1 LVEVGRHPNIKVLS
15 YTEVESIE
23 GEAGDFVVRLV
34 KKPRYVIQEKCTGCG
49 VCQEY
54 CPVKIPDAFNQ
65 EISKNKA
72 IHIHFAQA
80 IPLIAYISKECLYL
94 KEKKCGI
101 CENVCENKAI
111 DFNQKPEKVDIKVGA
126 VIISAGFEPFDARL
140 LKEYGYGKYK
150 NVVTSMDYERILS
163 STGPYEGEIKR
174 TSDLKHPKK
183 IAWIQCIGSRS
194 VQEPAKSYCS
204 SVCCTYTQKQVI
216 LTKDHDS
223 SISCTVFHNDI
234 RAYGKDFERFYQ
246 RAQKLQDV
254 RFIRSYVTISK
265 EDPLT
270 GNVWIRYSTPD
281 KGVIEEEFE
290 MVVLSVGLTPPKDV
304 EALAGKFG
312 IELNAHRFAKV
323 SPFTPVETTKK
334 GIYVSSAFISPMD
347 IPEAVITA
355 SSASAKSGELL
366 KSRKGKLATKRVYPV
381 ERDVSKEETRVGVF
395 VCACGAN
402 IGRVVDIKDVV
413 EYAKTLPHVVHAQPQ
428 LFSCST
434 ESAKQITE
442 AIKEK
447 NLNRVIVAAC
457 TPRTH
462 EPTFRD
468 SLREA
473 GLNQYYV
480 DMANIREHCS
490 WVHPKDKEAATKK
503 AKDLVR
509 KSVARSLKLQA
520 LEEIKLPVDKKALV
534 VGGGVAG
541 MNTALSIAKQGFEV
555 YLIER
560 EKELGGNA
568 RFIKYTLE
576 GYDVQEY
583 LKNLIS
589 EVYKNQLIHVI
600 TEAEIVEAT
609 GYIGNFLTKV
619 KVKNKIHEIKHGV
632 VFIATGA
639 VEYKPKEYLY
649 GVNEKVV
656 TNRELENLIFNKDAK
671 VTNCQSLVM
680 IQCVGCRNEER
691 NYCSRICCGHS
702 IKNAIKFKEINP
714 SADVYIL
721 YRDMRTYGFKE
732 DYYRLASE
740 LGVRFIRY
748 APEEGNNPSVEE
760 VVDAG
765 KKVLKVMVFDP
776 VLQKQVEL
784 DADLISLASAI
795 IPDEKTIDVAGF
807 FKVSTSVDGFFKE
820 AHVKLRPVDFG
831 TDGVFLAGFAHYPK
845 YINETI
851 SQSLASASRAVVIL
865 SSDTVSAS
873 GSICDVEEK
882 KCIGCG
888 ACAEVCAYT
897 AIELY
902 KTAKGMKAK
911 VNPVL
916 CKGDGLCNAVCP
928 TGAIQLK
935 HFTDEQLTNEI
946 DSALPEIE
954 EKKLKKVV

>member
-1 LVEVGRHPNIKVLS
+1 M
-15 YTEVESIE
+15 E
-23 GEAGDFVVRLV
+23 GTAGDFTVRLL

-80 IPLIAYISKECLYL
+80 IPLVAYISNECLYL
-94 KEKKCGI
+94 KDKKCGI

-111 DFNQKPEKVDIKVGA
+111 DFTQKPEKYEIKVGA
-126 VIISAGFEPFDARL
+126 VILSAGFEPFDAKL
-140 LKEYGYGKYK
+140 LKEYGYGRFK
-150 NVVTSMDYERILS
+150 NVLTSMDFERILS
-163 STGPYEGEIKR
+163 STGPYEGEIRR

-194 VQEPAKSYCS
+194 SQKPANSYCS

-216 LTKDHDS
+216 LTKDHDPDAQ
-223 SISCTVFHNDI
+223 CTVFHNDI
-234 RAYGKDFERFYQ
+234 RAYGKDFERLYQ
-246 RAQKLQDV
+246 RSANLPDV
-254 RFIRSYVTISK
+254 RFIRSYVTVVEENK
-265 EDPLT
+265 EN
-270 GNVWIRYSTPD
+270 GNIRVRYSTYD
-281 KGVIEEEFE
+281 RGVIEEEFE
-290 MVVLSVGLTPPKDV
+290 MVVLSVGLNPPKDILS
-304 EALAGKFG
+304 LAQKFG
-312 IELNAHRFAKV
+312 VKLNQHSFISSK
-323 SPFTPVETTKK
+323 PFIPVETDRK
-334 GIYVSSAFISPMD
+334 GVFVSSAVLGPMD

-366 KSRKGKLATKRVYPV
+366 RTRRGKLSTKRVYPL
-381 ERDVSKEETRVGVF
+381 ERDVTKEEPRVGVF

-402 IGRVVDIKDVV
+402 IGRVVDIKAVA
-413 EYAKTLPHVVHAQPQ
+413 EYAKTLPHVVHAQTQ

-468 SLREA
+468 SLKEA

-490 WVHPKDKEAATKK
+490 WVHPKDKESATQK

-509 KSVARSLKLQA
+509 KSVARSLRLQA
-520 LEEIKLPVDKKALV
+520 LEEIKLPVDKRALV
-534 VGGGVAG
+534 VGGGIAG
-541 MNTALSIAKQGFEV
+541 LNSAISIAKQGFEV
-555 YLIER
+555 YLIEK

-568 RFIKYTLE
+568 KYVYQTIE
-576 GYDVQEY
+576 GFDVQNY
-583 LKNLIS
+583 LKELIS
-589 EVYKNQLIHVI
+589 EAYKNPMIHI
-600 TEAEIVEAT
+600 YTSAEIVEAT
-609 GYIGNFLTKV
+609 GYVGNFLTKV
-619 KVKNKIHEIKHGV
+619 KVNDRFYDIKHGV
-632 VFIATGA
+632 VVIATGA
-639 VEYKPKEYLY
+639 REYKPEEYLY
-649 GVNEKVV
+649 GVSENVY
-656 TNRELENLIFNKDAK
+656 TNREFEKLIFEKSEKIMNAQ
-671 VTNCQSLVM
+671 NLVM
-680 IQCVGCRNEER
+680 IQCVGCRNEKR
-691 NYCSRICCGHS
+691 NYCSRICCTQS
-702 IKNAIKFKEINP
+702 IKNAIKFKEINS
-714 SADVYIL
+714 SADVYVL
-721 YRDMRTYGFKE
+721 FRDMRTYGYKE

-740 LGVRFIRY
+740 MGVRFIRFE
-748 APEEGNNPSVEE
+748 PETGNVPEVEE
-760 VVDAG
+760 VIEAG
-765 KKVLKVMVFDP
+765 RKVLKIRVFDY
-776 VLQKQVEL
+776 VLGKKVEL
-784 DADLISLASAI
+784 DADILALASAI
-795 IPDEKTIDVAGF
+795 IPNEDTYDIAGF

-831 TDGVFLAGFAHYPK
+831 TDGVYLAGLAHYPK
-845 YINETI
+845 FINETI
-851 SQSLASASRAVVIL
+851 SQALASASRAVTL
-865 SSDTVSAS
+865 LANDTVSAS

-888 ACAEVCAYT
+888 ACVEVCAYT

-902 KTAKGMKAK
+902 KTSKGMKAK

-916 CKGDGLCNAVCP
+916 CKGDGLCNSVCP

-935 HFTDEQLTNEI
+935 HFTDEQLINEI
-946 DSALPEIE
+946 DSALPEVE
-954 EKKLKKVV
+954 EKRLRNVG